1 MMRKVKG
8 FTLIEL
14 LVVIA
19 IIALLMA
26 ILMPAL
32 ARVRKQA
39 KATACQM
46 NLHHW
51 GLIWSMYTGDH
62 DGYFP
67 DGIRNVDGKQ
77 VGHWLFAAEPYYKDE
92 AIRWCPMA
100 TKQWGQGQ
108 NPFIAWEATNVAG
121 GAGFYT
127 SYGINNWLYDPTG
140 AALWGYEAENH
151 WRKIDVARADTIP
164 LFLDCFYLGGH
175 PLSTNTP
182 PDYNGQSENAGP
194 ICMRRFCINRHDGT
208 TNMVFLNFT
217 VRKVG
222 IKELWTLKW
231 HRQYDTHGSWTQA
244 GGCQPDDWPGWM
256 RNFKDY

>member
-1 MMRKVKG
+1 MGERKG

-19 IIALLMA
+19 IIALLLS

-32 ARVRKQA
+32 SRVKKQA

-51 GLIWSMYTGDH
+51 AIVWSMYTGDN
-62 DGYFP
+62 DGSFP
-67 DGIRNVDGKQ
+67 NGVRNVDGKQ

-100 TKQWGQGQ
+100 TKKWGQAR
-108 NPFIAWEATNVAG
+108 NPFVAWEATNVAG
-121 GAGFYT
+121 GAGFHT
-127 SYGINNWLYDPTG
+127 SYGINNWLYNPRGET
-140 AALWGYEAENH
+140 LWGYEAENH
-151 WRKIDVARADTIP
+151 WKNANVKNADNVP

-175 PLSTNTP
+175 PRHTNAP
-182 PDYNGQSENAGP
+182 PDYHGQTQNAGP
-194 ICMRRFCINRHDGT
+194 VCMQRFCIDRHDGV
-208 TNMVFLNFT
+208 TNMVFLNFS

-222 IKELWTLKW
+222 IKELWKLKW
-231 HRQYDTHGSWTQA
+231 HRQFDTNGVWTKA
-244 GGCQPDDWPGWM
+244 GGAQPANWPDWM
-256 RNFKDY
+256 QKFKDY

>member
-1 MMRKVKG
+1 MNERRG

-32 ARVRKQA
+32 ARVKKQA

-51 GLIWSMYTGDH
+51 AIVWSLYTGDFN
-62 DGYFP
+62 GMFP
-67 DGIRNVDGKQ
+67 DGVRNVDGRQ
-77 VGHWLFAAEPYYKDE
+77 VGHWLFAVEPYYKDE
-92 AIRWCPMA
+92 EIRYCPMA
-100 TKQWGQGQ
+100 AKKWGEAQ
-108 NPFIAWEATNVAG
+108 NPFVAWEATNVAG

-127 SYGINNWLYDPTG
+127 SYGINNWLYNPTG
-140 AALWGYEAENH
+140 SALWGYPAENH
-151 WRKIDVARADTIP
+151 WRKVDVANAESVP

-175 PLSTNTP
+175 PESTNTP
-182 PDYNGQSENAGP
+182 PEFNGDIQDAGP
-194 ICMRRFCINRHDGT
+194 ICMRRFCIDRHSGT
-208 TNMVFLNFT
+208 TNMVFLSFA

-222 IKELWTLKW
+222 IKELWKLKW
-231 HRQYDTHGSWTQA
+231 HRQFDVNGPWTKA
-244 GGCQPDDWPGWM
+244 GGVQPPDWPEWM
-256 RNFKDY
+256 RNFKEY